1 MYKFYWT
8 LILNFDAFRTD
19 LIWIYKF
26 YKELKTIECC
36 MFHFL
41 LWYHANLTWRK
52 TITKRAREMKPRVT
66 SIAHSETE
74 RERVPQRAQNQSP
87 ALSAAE
93 RAPAW
98 ASRRRLPH
106 SLLVSVSVSSVLVEH
121 WSAAGVFW
129 RELSRAKNEAFPVG
143 CVRTFFFLFLRE
155 AWEENSRGLF
165 GTSPT
170 RIQFVVLCCAVPS
183 VSFPMQNLDR
193 VSYLWPFSRKAG
205 RIVNK
210 ICAFFSVC

>member
-52 TITKRAREMKPRVT
+52 IITKRTREIKPRVT

-74 RERVPQRAQNQSP
+74 RESSTARAKPISSIISSRESACLGVATSFATLTASQR
-87 ALSAAE
+87 
-93 RAPAW
+93 
-98 ASRRRLPH
+98 
-106 SLLVSVSVSSVLVEH
+106 VSSVLVEH

-143 CVRTFFFLFLRE
+143 CVRTFFFFFF
-155 AWEENSRGLF
+155 ARGLGGKF
-165 GTSPT
+165 S
-170 RIQFVVLCCAVPS
+170 RAVWHQSNQDSVCCVVLCCAVCILPYAE
-183 VSFPMQNLDR
+183 PR
-193 VSYLWPFSRKAG
+193 
-205 RIVNK
+205 
-210 ICAFFSVC
+210 